1 MPHLQTLFFVKWLS
15 TSLKVSVAMQGY
27 ISNGLTVSDES
38 EMLEIPNIDPDKVAR
53 YSKTFL
59 KLIRDAHRS
68 YEAMMQQHED
78 RPRDPNHQTVI
89 DISSD
94 DDYGDAGDLDEF
106 DADEESQEELR
117 SSRYFPHSA
126 DPEVDA
132 FNTRSRCFDQQLIK
146 FLS

>member
-1 MPHLQTLFFVKWLS
+1 MPPSQILFCVKWLS
-15 TSLKVSVAMQGY
+15 TSLRVSAAIQGC
-27 ISNGLTVSDES
+27 ISMTLTASDES

-68 YEAMMQQHED
+68 YEAMMQQYED
-78 RPRDPNHQTVI
+78 RPPDPNHVI

-94 DDYGDAGDLDEF
+94 DDYGDAADLDEL
-106 DADEESQEELR
+106 DADEDSQEELR
-117 SSRYFPHSA
+117 PSHYFPHSA

-132 FNTRSRCFDQQLIK
+132 FNIRSRCFDNELVRYP
-146 FLS
+146 S

>member
-1 MPHLQTLFFVKWLS
+1 MPPLQILFCVKWLLI
-15 TSLKVSVAMQGY
+15 SLKVSLPVQGV
-27 ISNGLTVSDES
+27 ISVELTLSDES

-53 YSKTFL
+53 YGKNFL

-78 RPRDPNHQTVI
+78 RPQDPNHQNVI

-117 SSRYFPHSA
+117 PSHYFQHSG
-126 DPEVDA
+126 DSEVDA
-132 FNTRSRCFDQQLIK
+132 FNMRSRCSD
-146 FLS
+146 